1 MSNSGAYEILLRITP
16 QAPENLDRDLARLM
30 PAVRAGHDRYCGDPL
45 AAVSARL
52 HAPVSKVCFGIRITA
67 ATDDIIGL
75 AARAAQMAVERDAGV
90 IVLSHVE
97 RTGLERFGFQ
107 VERVCGATG
116 DERAA
121 MERELAAYWNIVV
134 II

>member
-1 MSNSGAYEILLRITP
+1 MSIAGARDILMRITP
-16 QAPENLDRDLARLM
+16 QTPENLDRDLARLM
-30 PAVRAGHDRYCGDPL
+30 PAVSVGHDRYCGDPL
-45 AAVSARL
+45 AAVSAKL
-52 HAPVSKVCFGIRITA
+52 HAPVSTVCFGIRITA